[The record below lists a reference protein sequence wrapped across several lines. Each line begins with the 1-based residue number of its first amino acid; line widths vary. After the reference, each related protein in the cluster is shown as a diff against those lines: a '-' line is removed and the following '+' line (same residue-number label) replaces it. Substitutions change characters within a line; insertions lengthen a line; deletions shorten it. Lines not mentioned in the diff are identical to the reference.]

1 MFYNPHQLCDWIPSL
16 DVCWW
21 PQRWRVIAFLLAE
34 TERSMTSVMA
44 AKTILM
50 MTVLNIALPT
60 LDTFTD
66 ISLVYKLYRGAYEC
80 KWNEYYRDEYN
91 KCRKDPMSYCDEKNK
106 NVCSFSTH
114 QNMAVAML
122 IPFLLNYFFCLTTFY
137 RKENNNKFT
146 FIFALLNIY
155 AQFGM
160 NKRLNLYLL

>member
-1 MFYNPHQLCDWIPSL
+1 MVTPTLTTHCFPETDRSL
-16 DVCWW
+16 
-21 PQRWRVIAFLLAE
+21 
-34 TERSMTSVMA
+34 TSVMA

>member
-1 MFYNPHQLCDWIPSL
+1 MVTPTLTTHCFPETDRSL
-16 DVCWW
+16 
-21 PQRWRVIAFLLAE
+21 
-34 TERSMTSVMA
+34 TSVMA

-66 ISLVYKLYRGAYEC
+66 ISLVYKLFRGAYEC
-80 KWNEYYRDEYN
+80 KWNGDLDEYN
-91 KCRKDPMSYCDEKNK
+91 KCRSDPMSYCNENNK
-106 NVCSFSTH
+106 NVCRVSTH
-114 QNMAVAML
+114 EYMAVAML
-122 IPFLLNYFFCLTTFY
+122 IPFLLNYIFCLTTFF
-137 RKENNNKFT
+137 RQKNNNKFT

>member
-1 MFYNPHQLCDWIPSL
+1 
-16 DVCWW
+16 
-21 PQRWRVIAFLLAE
+21 
-34 TERSMTSVMA
+34 MTSVMA

-66 ISLVYKLYRGAYEC
+66 ISLVYKLYQGAYEC
-80 KWNEYYRDEYN
+80 KWNEYHRDEYN